1 MLPGAIIAG
10 VLGVGGLV
18 RAMDVG
24 DVKQEWTPEGK
35 KLAAERVKLPAY
47 DEMVLIPAG
56 TFLMGSD
63 KKVDKN
69 AYLVE
74 LPQRKVYLDAYE
86 IDKYEVT
93 AVQYL
98 KFVLATNRPPQVDWK
113 FDGGNFQEAMAA
125 HPIMHVTWYDADEYC
140 RWAGKRLPTEAEW
153 EKAARGTDGRIY
165 PWGNEMAGLS
175 RANYGRS
182 GLSGPVR
189 DRPERLLLYPPII
202 SVFKYENS
210 VSPYG
215 VFQMVG
221 PGPESQGTGD
231 RDAKGFSRRRLDRQ
245 HPQRASGSAQWDR
258 SQDLHELARLPLRA
272 GCQGTGRDAGRE
284 AAADQLEGLDRCLAG
299 QKCPG
304 PFGCFLDENP
314 HLRVRRFEIDRPIV
328 LAEVLAGG
336 RPDRS
341 DHHLLDGHAKRLDL
355 AVPFQHL
362 HRMLDLRRVGDE
374 QDLDLPRDHAVEQV
388 PEGGQVLR
396 QGPSVNRDRK
406 HLGTPLLQRF
416 QQFRV
421 RDSVFLYR
429 YT

>member
-1 MLPGAIIAG
+1 MRRGIMLPGAIIAG

-113 FDGGNFQEAMAA
+113 FDGGNFQEPMAA

-221 PGPESQGTGD
+221 NVAEWVADWYDKDYYKTAPDRNPKGPETGT
-231 RDAKGFSRRRLDRQ
+231 
-245 HPQRASGSAQWDR
+245 
-258 SQDLHELARLPLRA
+258 
-272 GCQGTGRDAGRE
+272 
-284 AAADQLEGLDRCLAG
+284 
-299 QKCPG
+299 QKAFRG
-304 PFGCFLDENP
+304 GGW
-314 HLRVRRFEIDRPIV
+314 ID
-328 LAEVLAGG
+328 
-336 RPDRS
+336 S
-341 DHHLLDGHAKRLDL
+341 T
-355 AVPFQHL
+355 
-362 HRMLDLRRVGDE
+362 
-374 QDLDLPRDHAVEQV
+374 
-388 PEGGQVLR
+388 
-396 QGPSVNRDRK
+396 PSVRVAQRNGTDPKTSMNWLGFRCARDVK
-406 HLGTPLLQRF
+406 EPGETPDGKLQ
-416 QQFRV
+416 QTSL
-421 RDSVFLYR
+421 RD
-429 YT
+429 